1 MAASFI
7 WKPSTINSWKQGI
20 AFLAPSESSGSAPTV
35 TTASGQTYTGK
46 YINDNEGRKQWIFP
60 SSLAGESDLSVNYGG
75 VSTKIGQGSTS
86 YEGNDL
92 ASWVE
97 REKGSLGSSGGGG
110 SYPGFAQPGTYGQYG
125 VYPGYLGDMFP
136 SPFSINYA
144 PIKGADFKYIDPIK
158 YATEHAQEIQDLYKK
173 NFDFSQDLALKELNL
188 DLKGLESF
196 APAATALKQSL
207 TSADNIFNQAQ
218 RTAQLRNTLPG
229 VLGNL
234 EQQTKDASIYASG
247 RVPDSIN
254 DRALE
259 LGIRSR
265 AADQTL
271 SSGFGGP
278 AARKV
283 SDLMSAEE
291 RLKIAQY
298 GNNLVGQNAQQRAAL
313 ELAPTEY
320 SDAGSQLRVTPP
332 VNPSQLS
339 AQARGELNSLTQI
352 PATVGLNSSVQ
363 QGQFKAGLQ
372 QQTQQFNA
380 SNQLATDQFN
390 ANNEN
395 SFALQKFGYQVSY
408 AGAVAGAAQTDLNT
422 NAAIEQQKK
431 NQEIFQDYMNKAQ
444 EAGQWGAIA
453 QGLGS
458 LLGGAG
464 GISGIIGGL
473 MSGISGG
480 NTSGNS
486 FIGLD
491 PVANTPSATPEI
503 PGLDLGVSPDIN
515 EPSGPVTVPEF
526 DAGATGGSEGP
537 SSGASLNGP
546 SSEPSV
552 PDFSYDPG
560 PSAQESFTQ
569 DTGMNLESL
578 SPRTLRASSAGV
590 MDAAGLHTQPF
601 QGTSF
606 VGYSPTARPIF
617 SNTALASSQNPSMGG
632 QYVEAFQGIV
642 SPLGALTKED
652 QAGLSTIAASAS
664 NPGNISALDRAVSN
678 GDAKGFVTTASK
690 VAGTSEKVGK
700 DAYAAYQ
707 MYQNW
712 DKMSGAQK
720 AIGLAALG
728 IHGYKYA
735 GGKDLGQIPLVK
747 GANGKTELSL
757 GQGLQLFAAG
767 YNTYSLVKNWN
778 QLNPI
783 QKIAVG
789 TQDAFQMA
797 KLAKQFGLL
806 GTGTTGAS
814 VAVSAAQLAASGWK
828 TAPQYGIGAV
838 AGTSASKI
846 PDGYTVISQTK
857 DGGTI
862 AVPKANAGSTVGG
875 AASFG
880 AGALNVYS
888 KWGQGGVKGALNG
901 AIGGSAMAA
910 GLSQMG
916 QTNPYLAAGVIALSV
931 AGDTW
936 GKGGGEVSE
945 EAQLAASGA
954 SAYAG
959 AGTTAGAVAGGAA
972 AAVDIYSARDRIKNA
987 PEGEKGKTAV
997 LEGYRAAGDYYTG
1010 GAASPVINYT
1020 GRKAPEVT
1028 NAAEKA
1034 ILYGTAPGWAG
1045 LAYDKFSSTFG
1056 GGKSGAQKDRD
1067 QIRNRFQ
1074 TAGLLDDKHGLVLA
1088 DGTVANLGIDGRGNL
1103 HESRNPDMIKVGN
1116 RKLFSYE
1123 TDYSNDMDYA
1133 AGMAGSALSRLL
1145 NGGKGKAISQL
1156 GGQLG
1161 NAFLGKVGYGKDMT
1175 QGNFDITMANARA
1188 AFAKSGITNKADL
1201 YQLVNQGYAEGRW
1214 DESDAIA
1221 MHQAANMMY
1230 DKNGFETANT
1240 LLAGRFRGLEVA
1252 RETAPAKTTLN
1263 VPNNSFNFGGAS
1275 NLMYRPPAGTK
1286 IPADAFM
1293 KGFGVNA
1300 PASRGGLTKE
1310 EYKQKNAARYNV
1322 APYQQRA

>member
-320 SDAGSQLRVTPP
+320 SDAGSQIRVTPP

-678 GDAKGFVTTASK
+678 GDAKGFVATASK

-814 VAVSAAQLAASGWK
+814 VAVSASQLAASGWK

-931 AGDTW
+931 AGDTF
-936 GKGGGEVSE
+936 GKGGGSVPE
-945 EAQLAASGA
+945 EASLAVSGA
-954 SAYAG
+954 SAYA
-959 AGTTAGAVAGGAA
+959 AGGGGVGGTLAA
-972 AAVDIYSARDRIKNA
+972 GVEAYNAHNAIKNA
-987 PEGEKGKTAV
+987 PDDKKGSAAT
-997 LEGYRAAGDYYTG
+997 EGYGNAAAAYSTLGVSFAALGYTDK
-1010 GAASPVINYT
+1010 
-1020 GRKAPEVT
+1020 KAPIV
-1028 NAAEKA
+1028 NKA
-1034 ILYGTAPGWAG
+1034 FNDSVKYGTAVGWAG
-1045 LAYDKFSSTFG
+1045 MTHDKLSSAFG
-1056 GGKSGAQKDRD
+1056 GGKSGEQKGRD
-1067 QIRNRFQ
+1067 QIRSRFQ
-1074 TAGLLDDKHGLVLA
+1074 TSGLLDSKYGLVLA
-1088 DGTVANLGIDGRGNL
+1088 DGTVANLGVDGHGDM
-1103 HESRNPDMIKVGN
+1103 HEAKNSSVIKG
-1116 RKLFSYE
+1116 KLGSYE
-1123 TDYSNDMDYA
+1123 TDYSNDLDYA
-1133 AGMAGSALSRLL
+1133 AGMTGSALSRLL
-1145 NGGKGKAISQL
+1145 NGEKGKSVSQL
-1156 GGQLG
+1156 GSQLG

-1240 LLAGRFRGLEVA
+1240 LLAGRFRGIEVA

-1263 VPNNSFNFGGAS
+1263 APNNSFNFSGAS
-1275 NLMYRPPAGTK
+1275 DLVYRPPAGTK

-1300 PASRGGLTKE
+1300 PSSRGSLTKE
-1310 EYKQKNAARYNV
+1310 EYRQKNAARYNV